1 MPGTG
6 GERSGASSLE
16 RIHLAGSSPE
26 VRALSLLVSDAPP
39 ASDPVAP
46 IPPSPQRRDRLVTPR
61 FMVVTAATFA
71 YFCSLGSMLPT
82 LPRYVRDELGGG
94 GTEVGLVV
102 GAFAVSAALIR
113 PWAGRLGD
121 VRGRRVLVS
130 GGSAVL
136 ALSVLG
142 YAAVDSLVPLIA
154 LRLVSGIGEAARFVG
169 AATAVQDLAPDD
181 RRGEAAS
188 YFSVALYGGLALGP
202 AAGERILS
210 TWGFDAVWYAAAA
223 AGLVAAV
230 LGLFTP
236 SGPTSTGVRPDRLL
250 HGAALGPGLVLL
262 LGLIPFTG
270 FAAFLALYGEQVGVD
285 DVGPVFAL
293 YAGTVLVIRI
303 FGARLP
309 DLLGWRRASTLA
321 LLSVGTGAAVLA
333 AWPAAGAVWL
343 AAVAMAVGM
352 SLLFPAL
359 FIAAMAGVPD
369 HERSQAVGTFSLFFD
384 LSQGIGAPV
393 LGIVVA
399 LSSER
404 GAFAASVLVAA
415 GGFLAQRSLA
425 ARRAGMAASPAT

>member
-1 MPGTG
+1 
-6 GERSGASSLE
+6 
-16 RIHLAGSSPE
+16 
-26 VRALSLLVSDAPP
+26 VSDAPP

-46 IPPSPQRRDRLVTPR
+46 IPSAPQARDRLVTPR

-136 ALSVLG
+136 AASVLG
-142 YAAVDSLVPLIA
+142 YAAVDSLVPLVA
-154 LRLVSGIGEAARFVG
+154 LRLVSGIGEAALFVG

-236 SGPTSTGVRPDRLL
+236 TGPAGTGVRPDRLL

-321 LLSVGTGAAVLA
+321 LVRWAPAPPCWRPGPRPARCGWRR
-333 AWPAAGAVWL
+333 WPWPSACRCC
-343 AAVAMAVGM
+343 
-352 SLLFPAL
+352 SP
-359 FIAAMAGVPD
+359 P
-369 HERSQAVGTFSLFFD
+369 
-384 LSQGIGAPV
+384 
-393 LGIVVA
+393 
-399 LSSER
+399 SSSPPWR
-404 GAFAASVLVAA
+404 VS
-415 GGFLAQRSLA
+415 RTTSA
-425 ARRAGMAASPAT
+425 ARRWGPSRCSSTSRRASAPPCSASSWRCRPSAGRSPRPSWWPRAGSSPSARWRPGAPRSPLRRGVTGIPPERR